1 MFLPETSLYN
11 NVGDILLKKSVLRDF
26 IIFRVHQIS
35 MRSKLSVARDVLHSL
50 WVEVLQM
57 STIGPRA
64 EMHEEEGGLNRNV
77 YIVVLITQ
85 EYL

>member
-1 MFLPETSLYN
+1 M
-11 NVGDILLKKSVLRDF
+11 
-26 IIFRVHQIS
+26 S
-35 MRSKLSVARDVLHSL
+35 MRSKLCVARDGLQSL
-50 WVEVLQM
+50 RVEVLQM

-64 EMHEEEGGLNRNV
+64 EMHAGEGGLNRNV